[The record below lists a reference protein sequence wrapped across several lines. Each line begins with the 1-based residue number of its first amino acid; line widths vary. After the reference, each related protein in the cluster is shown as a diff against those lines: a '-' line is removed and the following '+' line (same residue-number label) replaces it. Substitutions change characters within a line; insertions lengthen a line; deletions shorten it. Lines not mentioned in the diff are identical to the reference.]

1 MIQILGS
8 KIYYNGWYILKWCCV
23 ISSIESIINHL
34 CSSLSGEL
42 SLDIRR
48 SHVLKDAMKE
58 SKKKKFDPLKSLSV
72 CCPFY

>member
-1 MIQILGS
+1 MIQILAAS
-8 KIYYNGWYILKWCCV
+8 KIYYNDWHMLKYCYI

-48 SHVLKDAMKE
+48 SHVLKDAIKE
-58 SKKKKFDPLKSLSV
+58 SKKKSLIR
-72 CCPFY
+72 